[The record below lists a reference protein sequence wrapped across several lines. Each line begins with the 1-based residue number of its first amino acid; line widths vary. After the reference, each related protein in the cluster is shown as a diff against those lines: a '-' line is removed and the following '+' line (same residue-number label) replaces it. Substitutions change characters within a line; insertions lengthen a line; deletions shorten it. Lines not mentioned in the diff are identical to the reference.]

1 MAVTGETC
9 GIFFHSHN
17 FLLPTE
23 LYLKASW
30 RLLFFLF
37 FFLPCPHRRNSLFF
51 LKKNMQW
58 YWIRKTDKLLALT
71 CIQLKDKVV
80 TRIWPLN

>member
-30 RLLFFLF
+30 RLLFFSF
-37 FFLPCPHRRNSLFF
+37 FFPSLPSQ
-51 LKKNMQW
+51 KK
-58 YWIRKTDKLLALT
+58 
-71 CIQLKDKVV
+71 
-80 TRIWPLN
+80 